1 MIPEDLTGHTTDPP
15 NNTQDAAA
23 LLAHYRLI
31 VENVAD
37 VIIRLDASRRRTY
50 VSPACREMLG
60 YAPEEMLGGT
70 AFALVHPDDR
80 DKALAVL
87 TKLSAAHP
95 LLGLVFR
102 MRRKDGSHVWI
113 EGRYRHIPEDGGLL
127 SVLRD
132 ITAHKKAEEML
143 AEANQKLAQANLAL
157 QAMVNRDSLTGLANR
172 RCFDIQ
178 LVEEFRRA
186 QRQDLPLALILLDV
200 DDFKQFNDC
209 HGHLAGDACLRRIAA
224 AVEGVLCRPG
234 DLAARYGGEELV
246 VLLPATDEAGA
257 MRIAERM
264 RQAVAALR
272 IPHAANSHG
281 IVTVSAGA
289 CAVTPVGDDDRP
301 SDLIAT
307 ADRALYQAKLAG
319 RNLVRAALATGRA

>member
-1 MIPEDLTGHTTDPP
+1 MTPEDLTVHTPDPP
-15 NNTQDAAA
+15 DETPDIAAQ
-23 LLAHYRLI
+23 LAHYRLM

-37 VIIRLDASRRRTY
+37 VIVRLDASRRRTY
-50 VSPACREMLG
+50 VSPASRDMLG
-60 YAPEEMLGGT
+60 YAPEEMVGGT
-70 AFALVHPDDR
+70 AFGLVHPDDR

-87 TKLSAAHP
+87 TKLSAVHP
-95 LLGLVFR
+95 VLDLVFR
-102 MRRKDGSHVWI
+102 MRRKDGAYLWV

-143 AEANQKLAQANLAL
+143 AEANEKLAQTNMAL
-157 QAMVNRDSLTGLANR
+157 QAMVHRDSLTGLANR

-186 QRQDLPLALILLDV
+186 QRQAVPLALILVDV
-200 DDFKQFNDC
+200 DDFKRFNDC
-209 HGHLAGDACLRRIAA
+209 HGHLAGDGCLRRIAA

-246 VLLPATDEAGA
+246 ILLPATDEAGA
-257 MRIAERM
+257 LMIAEHI

-272 IPHAANSHG
+272 IPHAANAHG
-281 IVTVSAGA
+281 FVTVSAGA
-289 CAVTPVGDDDRP
+289 CALTPTGDGDTP
-301 SDLIAT
+301 SDLIAA
-307 ADRALYQAKLAG
+307 ADRALYQAKQAG
-319 RNLVRAALATGRA
+319 RNLVRAAMPIGLA